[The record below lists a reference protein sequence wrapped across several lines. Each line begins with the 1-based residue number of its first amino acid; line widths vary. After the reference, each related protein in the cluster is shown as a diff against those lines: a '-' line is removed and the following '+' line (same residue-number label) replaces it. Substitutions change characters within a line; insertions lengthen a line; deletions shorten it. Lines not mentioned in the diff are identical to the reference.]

1 MEIKNLNILV
11 TGGAGFI
18 GSHLVDELAKE
29 NHVLILD
36 DFSSG
41 ERENIARHEGTSS
54 VTVMT
59 GDIRDRETVF
69 RATKGV
75 DMVFHLAVRCLR
87 ESIHNPMVAHDVN
100 ATGTLNLLHASLA
113 NAVGRFIYV
122 SSSEI
127 YGSAR
132 YVPMDEDHP
141 CEPITVY
148 GASKL
153 AGELYTLSYHKTYG
167 LATTVVRP
175 FNTYGPRSHL
185 RGVYGEVIP
194 RFVLRILGNQPP
206 IIFGDGT
213 QTRDFTYVSDTVKGI
228 MLASACDDM
237 VGQPVNI
244 ARGEEVSIREL
255 ANIISGKLGRAAL
268 TPVYENRRPGDVM
281 RHCADISKARR
292 MLGFHPEVNIAEGI
306 NAYIEWFMSRKYD
319 IAELLDKEEV
329 HNW

>member
-1 MEIKNLNILV
+1 MV

-18 GSHLVDELAKE
+18 GSHLVDELAKG
-29 NHVLILD
+29 NRVVILD

-41 ERENIARHEGTSS
+41 ERENIAHHEGSSS
-54 VTVMT
+54 VTVIT

-69 RATKGV
+69 RATKDIDV
-75 DMVFHLAVRCLR
+75 VYHLAVRCLR
-87 ESIHNPMVAHDVN
+87 ESISSPEITHEVN
-100 ATGTLNLLHASLA
+100 ATGTLTLLKASLS
-113 NAVGRFIYV
+113 NAVQRFIYV

-132 YVPMDEDHP
+132 YVPMDEGHP
-141 CEPITVY
+141 CEPTTVY

-153 AGELYTLSYHKTYG
+153 AGEHYTLSYHKTYG
-167 LATTVVRP
+167 LPATVVRP

-194 RFVLRILGNQPP
+194 RFVLRILGNEPP

-213 QTRDFTYVSDTVKGI
+213 QTRDFTFVTDTVKGI

-237 VGQPVNI
+237 VGQAVNI
-244 ARGEEVSIREL
+244 ARGEEVSINEL
-255 ANIISGKLGRAAL
+255 ARLISRKLGRATI
-268 TPVYENRRPGDVM
+268 TPVYENRRPGDVT
-281 RHCADISKARR
+281 RHCADVSKARR
-292 MLGFHPEVNIAEGI
+292 MFGFSPEVDISDGI
-306 NAYIEWFMSRKYD
+306 DAYIEWFMSRKYD